1 MNFDPTHLVELL
13 LLLLIAASLIAMVT
27 RKLRIPYTIALVF
40 GGVLIDVFHVPILE
54 RIGGEGSVH
63 GHWLTPEI
71 IFMVFLPGLLF
82 EAGININVRRL
93 QANFGPILLIAV
105 LGVFVAAVST
115 AYLVHW
121 MTGLALGAAL
131 VFGALISA
139 TDPISVLALFKEL
152 GVSKRLAVLVEGES
166 LFNDG
171 TAVVLFQIL
180 LAGVATG
187 NFDVSAGIVRFFIVA
202 VGGAAIGLGLG
213 YVVSRVTE
221 RIDDPQVEITLTTI
235 LAYGSFLLAEHFH
248 LSGVIATVAAGL
260 MIGNFGAEIGMSSRT
275 RVALWSFWE
284 YVGFVINSLIFL
296 LIGIEV
302 HVVDLLGYWQPIAL
316 AIVAVL
322 AGRALSI
329 YPLAPLASR
338 MAEPIP
344 SKWRHVM
351 FWGGI
356 HGGVSLALALSLAPD
371 FPERSLVLAMTFG
384 VVAFSIVIQG
394 LTVPPMMRALGVEMG
409 AENELDRSRV
419 RQMAVSAALDELDD
433 LRRDH
438 VISPRTYDRLR
449 AELTDERQQLEAD
462 VERLHEENIDW
473 AEGEE
478 KLARVRLRRAEKSV
492 VQRAASD
499 GLISHHTAE
508 DLYQQ
513 ADEDLDRLTGVGPH

>member
-1 MNFDPTHLVELL
+1 MPFDPTRIVELL
-13 LLLLIAASLIAMVT
+13 LLLLIAASLIAMAA
-27 RKLRIPYTIALVF
+27 RRLRIPYTIALVF
-40 GGVLIDVFHVPILE
+40 GGFLIDFLPVLE
-54 RIGGEGSVH
+54 NVGGTDGSVH
-63 GHWLTPEI
+63 GEWLTSDI

-93 QANFGPILLIAV
+93 VANFGPILLVAVAGVLIAA
-105 LGVFVAAVST
+105 FST

-121 MTGLALGAAL
+121 IAGVALSSAL

-139 TDPISVLALFKEL
+139 TDPISVLALFREL

-180 LAGVATG
+180 LAGAATG
-187 NFDVSAGIVRFFIVA
+187 DFSITSGVIQFFVVSL
-202 VGGAAIGLGLG
+202 GGAAIGIGLG
-213 YVVSRVTE
+213 YISSRVTE
-221 RIDDPQVEITLTTI
+221 RIDDPQIEITLTTI

-284 YVGFVINSLIFL
+284 YIGFVINSLIFL

-302 HVVDLLGYWQPIAL
+302 HVMDLARYWEPIGL
-316 AIVAVL
+316 AILAVL
-322 AGRALSI
+322 AGRALAV
-329 YPLAPLASR
+329 YPLAPIASR

-344 SKWRHVM
+344 MKWRHVM

-356 HGGVSLALALSLAPD
+356 HGGVSLALALSLAGD
-371 FPERSLVLAMTFG
+371 FPDRGMVLAMTFG
-384 VVAFSIVIQG
+384 VVAFSIVVQG
-394 LTVPPMMRALGVEMG
+394 LTIPPLMRKLGVEMG
-409 AENELDRSRV
+409 GENELDRARV
-419 RQMAVSAALDELDD
+419 RQMAISAGLDELED
-433 LRRDH
+433 LHDDH
-438 VISPRTYDRLR
+438 VISNVTYERLR
-449 AELTDERQQLEAD
+449 DDLRGDLEKAEGDVRQLHDEHR
-462 VERLHEENIDW
+462 DW

-478 KLARVRLRRAEKSV
+478 RLARARLLQAEKTA
-492 VQRAASD
+492 VQRAVSD

-508 DLYQQ
+508 KLIAE
-513 ADEDLDRLTGVGPH
+513 ADKDLDKLTGIGPH